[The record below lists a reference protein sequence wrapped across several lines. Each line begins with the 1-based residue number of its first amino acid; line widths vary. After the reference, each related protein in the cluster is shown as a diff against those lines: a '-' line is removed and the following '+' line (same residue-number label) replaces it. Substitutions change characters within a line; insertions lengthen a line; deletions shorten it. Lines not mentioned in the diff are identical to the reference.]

1 MSVSDPHRN
10 ARSPGA
16 MGGAMGGAITA
27 VAGICVLLVIA
38 GMASFVVRGA
48 PLAEIFDAW
57 VLHNAPVGLITVV
70 VFGAALRR
78 QPANRA
84 AWFFFLAGVASSIHV
99 ASMGLAHANAAQVP
113 ELWTALVDGAVAIR
127 DVPLAIGAPFWV
139 ASSIWLVAAGLGMT
153 LGLLYFP
160 DGRLPS
166 PRWRPVALLA
176 GVGMVLATGAYA
188 WGLRPWSPHRI
199 VLNYLPTED
208 VVARTLFF
216 VGMPAL
222 ALAGMLTIASLVVRM
237 RTADPPERRRVRPV
251 VVTGTLFVTVMVLLY
266 PWQPVWAVV
275 TVPAVVLFLITVAA
289 TVARHRLFDVEVVV
303 SRAVTAAVLG
313 AVITLAYLGIVAG
326 LGGLLGT
333 AANPWLSVGA
343 TAVIAVGFE
352 PLRRRTLA
360 AASRLVLGARA
371 TPYEVL
377 GELSDRLPLADSVG
391 EVLDRVVQLLV
402 EGTGASRAEVR
413 ARLDGGMHLTAAA
426 GAAAG
431 AGAGAGEDAVHADGA
446 VRSAPVTN
454 AGELLGELR
463 LLAAREDRFLASD
476 ERLLQ
481 QVAATLGPVLRNA
494 RLTRELHEHI
504 AELEAS
510 RQRLVTAH
518 DEARRALERDIHD
531 GAQQQLL
538 ALRLKVGLAATLAEQ
553 DGAVRAVQ
561 AIEDVAAD
569 ADAAIRVLR
578 DLARGLYPPI
588 LAEQGLEAALRARA
602 RDVPLPVTV
611 GVHGLGRYE
620 RSVEATVYFCCLEAI
635 HNACKHAD
643 ASTLDLELTADGGD
657 LVFVVTDDGIGFDPA
672 ATPHG
677 TGLANIRDRLAG
689 AGGDFELAAAP
700 GGGTSIRGRIPTGS
714 AAGSDRQPAA
724 SDR

>member
-1 MSVSDPHRN
+1 MR
-10 ARSPGA
+10 A
-16 MGGAMGGAITA
+16 AIPV
-27 VAGICVLLVIA
+27 VAGTCVLLVIA
-38 GMASFVVRGA
+38 GMASYVVRGA
-48 PLAEIFDAW
+48 PLTEIFDAW

-70 VFGAALRR
+70 VFGAAVHR

-84 AWFFFLAGVASSIHV
+84 AWFFFAAGVASAIHV
-99 ASMGLAHANAAQVP
+99 AFMGLAHANAAQLP
-113 ELWTALVDGAVAIR
+113 EVRAAMIDGAIPIR
-127 DVPLAIGAPFWV
+127 DVPFTVAGPFWI
-139 ASSIWLVAAGLGMT
+139 AGSIWLVAAGLGTT

-176 GVGMVLATGAYA
+176 GGGVALATTAFA

-199 VLNYLPTED
+199 DLNFPPMDD

-222 ALAGMLTIASLVVRM
+222 ALGGLLTIASLVVRL
-237 RTADPPERRRVRPV
+237 RTADPAERRRVRPV
-251 VVTGTLFVTVMVLLY
+251 VVTGTLFVAAVVLLY
-266 PWQPVWAVV
+266 PWQAVWAVV
-275 TVPAVVLFLITVAA
+275 TVPAIVLFLLTVAA
-289 TVARHRLFDVEVVV
+289 TVARHRLFDIEVVV
-303 SRAVTAAVLG
+303 SRAVTAAALG

-333 AANPWLSVGA
+333 GANLWLSVAA
-343 TAVIAVGFE
+343 TAGIAVGFE
-352 PLRRRTLA
+352 PLRRRVLTA
-360 AASRLVLGARA
+360 ATRLVLGARA

-377 GELSDRLPLADSVG
+377 AELSDRLPLADSVG
-391 EVLDRVVQLLV
+391 DVLDRVVQLLV
-402 EGTGASRAEVR
+402 DGTGATRAEVR
-413 ARLDGGMHLTAAA
+413 SRLDGGMQLNAAA
-426 GAAAG
+426 GSAPP
-431 AGAGAGEDAVHADGA
+431 DAA
-446 VRSAPVTN
+446 VRSAPVAN

-504 AELEAS
+504 AELETS

-538 ALRLKVGLAATLAEQ
+538 ALRLRLGLAATLAEQ
-553 DGAVRAVQ
+553 GGAARAVEV
-561 AIEDVAAD
+561 IDHVAAD
-569 ADAAIRVLR
+569 ADAAIRALR

-611 GVHGLGRYE
+611 RVHGVGRYD
-620 RSVEATVYFCCLEAI
+620 RSVEATAYFCCLEAI
-635 HNACKHAD
+635 HNACKHAN
-643 ASTLDLELTADGGD
+643 ASTLDIELVADGD
-657 LVFVVTDDGIGFDPA
+657 TLLFTVTDDGIGFDPK
-672 ATPHG
+672 ATPRG
-677 TGLANIRDRLAG
+677 NGLANIRDRLAG
-689 AGGDFELAAAP
+689 AGGDLAIASAP
-700 GGGTSIRGRIPTGS
+700 GSGTSLHGRIPIGS
-714 AAGSDRQPAA
+714 AEVADRQPVV